1 MASKVA
7 PVPGGGGGAC
17 LEPCKLRPPA
27 APGPNAGNHFDCVSI
42 NRGPKVRFRFGEA
55 AMGHRSD
62 DFAKST
68 PRVLVIEDDE
78 DFGQAAVDA
87 LECAGMRTAWAA
99 NEADGMLLKRS
110 FAPDVVLLD
119 PGAPGT
125 DGAGLLARIVRQGDC
140 GVIAVSGAAGVVDR
154 IVGLEMGA
162 DDFLAKPLHLQELLA
177 RIRAVDRRVRA
188 RAANAGPA
196 AVPVMQVGHIQVDLD
211 SRAVRSAGGERIA
224 LTAAEFAALESMLVA
239 LGKPVSRDRLSKAA
253 LRRPWRPDDRSV
265 DQLIFTLRQKLSD
278 DAEHRLIHSVRGA
291 GYLLAARATAA

>member
-140 GVIAVSGAAGVVDR
+140 GVIAVSGAAAQLSPHFGC
-154 IVGLEMGA
+154 A
-162 DDFLAKPLHLQELLA
+162 NKPLNSLA
-177 RIRAVDRRVRA
+177 FERAL
-188 RAANAGPA
+188 ANAAMSGA
-196 AVPVMQVGHIQVDLD
+196 SLCSG
-211 SRAVRSAGGERIA
+211 
-224 LTAAEFAALESMLVA
+224 ML
-239 LGKPVSRDRLSKAA
+239 GMSS
-253 LRRPWRPDDRSV
+253 
-265 DQLIFTLRQKLSD
+265 
-278 DAEHRLIHSVRGA
+278 
-291 GYLLAARATAA
+291 